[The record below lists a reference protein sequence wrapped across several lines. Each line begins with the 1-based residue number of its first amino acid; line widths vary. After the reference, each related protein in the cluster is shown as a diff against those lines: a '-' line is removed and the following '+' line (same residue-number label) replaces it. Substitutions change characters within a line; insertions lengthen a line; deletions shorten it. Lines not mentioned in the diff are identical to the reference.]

1 MFSIMAQ
8 NQGRGWQNFEK
19 KTGEALAE
27 TAFFSKFCPPRSR
40 FWEPK
45 LKTWSR
51 QIMFYVIYPKPM
63 EILGKFENCGK
74 FWNIWKILGN
84 FGFFLKI
91 LKIMEN
97 LGKFRIIIS
106 KVGGKLW
113 RKEGYIP
120 SWRFDQTSYILFI
133 KLLTFHPQYCTW
145 TATIKQDLGDSSPN
159 RPTFTLLVIKIYQ
172 KVRTGVYDCS
182 RRYEIQYGLHGV

>member
-1 MFSIMAQ
+1 MATRAPAVLKTRSGEIMLSILAH
-8 NQGRGWQNFEK
+8 NRRRGWHHFEK
-19 KTGEALAE
+19 LI
-27 TAFFSKFCPPRSR
+27 FDILSPSKRLKSR
-40 FWEPK
+40 ESFD
-45 LKTWSR
+45 
-51 QIMFYVIYPKPM
+51 
-63 EILGKFENCGK
+63 
-74 FWNIWKILGN
+74 N
-84 FGFFLKI
+84 FGTV
-91 LKIMEN
+91 
-97 LGKFRIIIS
+97 RVIIS

-159 RPTFTLLVIKIYQ
+159 RPTFTLVVIKIYQ

-182 RRYEIQYGLHGV
+182 RRYEISYVLHGVRLF